1 MGQTPDQI
9 RDDIAATR
17 ERMTE
22 TIRAVALKAD
32 VGRQMAKLARSRV
45 GHADGSLDQA
55 LDRVA
60 SDAAMGD
67 LEAGAAEAARE
78 GPAPLE
84 PGRGGI
90 APRRNGPL
98 LAALA
103 CAAAGVL
110 VGLGTLSHT
119 HTSRAR
125 QATAASADSES

>member
-32 VGRQMAKLARSRV
+32 VGRQMAKLAHSRA

-110 VGLGTLSHT
+110 VGLGTLSRK
-119 HTSRAR
+119 SR
-125 QATAASADSES
+125 QASAAAGSES

>member
-1 MGQTPDQI
+1 VGQTPDQI

-32 VGRQMAKLARSRV
+32 VGRQMTKLARSPV
-45 GHADGSLDQA
+45 GHADGSLDEA

-67 LEAGAAEAARE
+67 LEAGAAEAVRE

-84 PGRGGI
+84 PGRGEI
-90 APRRNGPL
+90 APRRNGTL

-110 VGLGTLSHT
+110 VGLGTLSRK
-119 HTSRAR
+119 SR
-125 QATAASADSES
+125 QASAAAGSES